1 MRTAPAD
8 EADRTRTAEV
18 DPESREWRLL
28 HDRFPVPPEHT
39 ALVDDLLALHTPR
52 QLVALHA
59 ILERIDA
66 ELRAPAVE
74 AALRLA
80 FLEALLPSTR
90 LAAIAGKPTALRI
103 ANGRV
108 QPTTAGQ
115 WRERNAWLAFED
127 GLKLV
132 RGFVQRLDSGSTGL
146 VQARFRDDLR
156 GLGEQPNS
164 VMVRVASAAV
174 IEIIAA
180 EAAKHGNQA
189 GPRIRLVAGQLPP
202 QPTPERLALG
212 YFATGWVLGANAAA
226 SLPIDAMLGDRAPGP
241 DDDARRIEAQLGAA
255 TGLIAR
261 ESRAVLLLDEGG
273 STNLAAAAIGA
284 VGAGYRVT
292 AARLDPGPDGT
303 GVLELVPPG
312 GNVPG
317 GPRTRANQA
326 LPPLPGGAG
335 DPNYVPGRGLF
346 APPERLDAHRFS
358 RRGRSGGRHRP
369 RRRCAAGARR
379 ARHRGAAHRR
389 AARRPRP
396 RRPPAAVRPRA
407 RRARAGRGRRPHARA
422 RADGGPAPGD
432 HPRRPRRIRRLGRPT
447 GRRLEQ
453 VEPGNWWLADRE
465 DRAHAALPLADRVE
479 WAVFSLLSTGGPIT
493 RAGLVERI
501 TAMFPGPD
509 QPDEALIL
517 ACLDSYGAPD
527 APEGRL
533 ATHEDLNRRGAEQTE
548 LLALLTETGHRLG
561 FRVWLGPKE
570 QARAHRGGR
579 LQDLLDERELEGN
592 LTGLT
597 RASDADLENVACIWY
612 VRHRVTFLF
621 EVEWTAML
629 GEPIL
634 RRHARIAS
642 HDRLVRFL
650 AVAPERSE
658 LVRAKLER
666 SILLRRAIEAG
677 NWHIL
682 KWNHLRD
689 FAALDDPHVDD
700 LEPYLGIDAPIETG
714 RLQIPLFATPG

>member
-1 MRTAPAD
+1 
-8 EADRTRTAEV
+8 
-18 DPESREWRLL
+18 
-28 HDRFPVPPEHT
+28 
-39 ALVDDLLALHTPR
+39 
-52 QLVALHA
+52 
-59 ILERIDA
+59 
-66 ELRAPAVE
+66 
-74 AALRLA
+74 
-80 FLEALLPSTR
+80 
-90 LAAIAGKPTALRI
+90 
-103 ANGRV
+103 
-108 QPTTAGQ
+108 
-115 WRERNAWLAFED
+115 
-127 GLKLV
+127 
-132 RGFVQRLDSGSTGL
+132 
-146 VQARFRDDLR
+146 
-156 GLGEQPNS
+156 
-164 VMVRVASAAV
+164 MVRVASAAV

-226 SLPIDAMLGDRAPGP
+226 SLPIDAMLGDRALGP
-241 DDDARRIEAQLGAA
+241 DDHAQRIEAQLGAA

-358 RRGRSGGRHRP
+358 RRRRSGDRHRA

-396 RRPPAAVRPRA
+396 RRPPAAVRPRT
-407 RRARAGRGRRPHARA
+407 RRARAGRSRRPTPELARRWPGSRRSSAPASTNPRDLDPPPVAASSRSSPATGGSPIA
-422 RADGGPAPGD
+422 RIAP
-432 HPRRPRRIRRLGRPT
+432 
-447 GRRLEQ
+447 
-453 VEPGNWWLADRE
+453 
-465 DRAHAALPLADRVE
+465 HAALPLADRVE

-509 QPDEALIL
+509 QPDEALDPGL
-517 ACLDSYGAPD
+517 PRQLSALPS

-533 ATHEDLNRRGAEQTE
+533 ATRRGPE
-548 LLALLTETGHRLG
+548 LGAARSRPSCSPCSPRRAIGSG
-561 FRVWLGPKE
+561 FASGSGQRSRPAPIADG
-570 QARAHRGGR
+570 ASH
-579 LQDLLDERELEGN
+579 DLLDERELEGN

-650 AVAPERSE
+650 ASRPNARSSSARSSSARSCSAGDRGRQLAHPEVEPSAR
-658 LVRAKLER
+658 LRGPRRPARRRPRALPR
-666 SILLRRAIEAG
+666 L
-677 NWHIL
+677 
-682 KWNHLRD
+682 
-689 FAALDDPHVDD
+689 
-700 LEPYLGIDAPIETG
+700 DAPIETG